1 MLPKRCISYEEL
13 LYVYKMSIMLVM
25 PTLFESVSIPIY
37 ESFFLKVPVCA
48 SNVVALPEQVGDAG
62 ILFDPNDVYDMA
74 EKISILLNNENLR
87 DEKKTL
93 GFEMV
98 SNFNHKEYKDKLM
111 DVLNQS

>member
-1 MLPKRCISYEEL
+1 M
-13 LYVYKMSIMLVM
+13 
-25 PTLFESVSIPIY
+25 
-37 ESFFLKVPVCA
+37 KVPVCT
-48 SNVVALPEQVGDAG
+48 SNVVGLTEQVGGAG
-62 ILFDPNDVYDMA
+62 ILFDPNDFYDISK
-74 EKISILLNNENLR
+74 KISILLNNENLR

>member
-1 MLPKRCISYEEL
+1 M
-13 LYVYKMSIMLVM
+13 
-25 PTLFESVSIPIY
+25 
-37 ESFFLKVPVCA
+37 PVCA

-62 ILFDPNDVYDMA
+62 ILFDPNNVYDMA
-74 EKISILLNNENLR
+74 EKISIFLSNENLR
-87 DEKKTL
+87 NEKKDL